1 MITSKL
7 RESNYISLTIFPHS
21 YLYTFTIKEYYLAQT
36 VTVSSGKQTNQ
47 YINEHDGEN
56 ISL

>member
-1 MITSKL
+1 MISSKL
-7 RESNYISLTIFPHS
+7 HKRKYVTFTIFLRS
-21 YLYTFTIKEYYLAQT
+21 YLYTFAIKEYYLAQR